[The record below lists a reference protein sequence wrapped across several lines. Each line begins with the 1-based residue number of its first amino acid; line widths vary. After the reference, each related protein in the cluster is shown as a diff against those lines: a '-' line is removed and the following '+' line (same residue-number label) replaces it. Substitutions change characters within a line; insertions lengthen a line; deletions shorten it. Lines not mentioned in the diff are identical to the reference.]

1 MAEAEVVGAFY
12 SQWDSG
18 RDCRAVVSVSA
29 AGHVR
34 VDLRYWQ
41 IGRSVPTRQGITV
54 ALADWPAFTELVDIV
69 SQHLNRQQ
77 PGPQLLLERGT

>member
-1 MAEAEVVGAFY
+1 MPESSRVPDAEIVGAFFTR
-12 SQWDSG
+12 WDSG
-18 RDCRAVVSVSA
+18 RDCRAVVSRSR

-54 ALADWPAFTELVDIV
+54 ALADWRAFADLVGVVTEELVSGRD
-69 SQHLNRQQ
+69 L
-77 PGPQLLLERGT
+77 PA